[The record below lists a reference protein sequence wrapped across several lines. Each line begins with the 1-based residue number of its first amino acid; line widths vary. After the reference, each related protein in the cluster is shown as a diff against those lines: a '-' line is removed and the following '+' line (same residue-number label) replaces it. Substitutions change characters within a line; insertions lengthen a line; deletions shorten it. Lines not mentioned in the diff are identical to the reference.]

1 MQLDVEKFVGG
12 LHDYL
17 SKAFAPLVKRLE
29 ALEARQ
35 SERGEKGEPGP
46 EGSPGAPGLPGADGK
61 SVVLADL
68 EPLLKSMQSE
78 WALDFERRAQALFQ
92 KAVDAI
98 PKPVDGKDGTNG
110 VDGIGWDSMRVEH
123 DGRRSFEF
131 IFTKDGTDH
140 PFKFSVPCVIDAGFY
155 QEGMKVEKG
164 DGVTFGGSYWIA
176 QTDTDTKPAVGN
188 PDYRLAVRKGRDGK
202 RD

>member
-35 SERGEKGEPGP
+35 PERGEKGETGP
-46 EGSPGAPGLPGADGK
+46 AGAAGAPGLAGVDGK
-61 SVVLADL
+61 SVTLADL
-68 EPLLKSMQSE
+68 EPLLKSMQDS

-92 KAVDAI
+92 KAVDSM
-98 PKPVDGKDGTNG
+98 PKPQDGKDGI
-110 VDGIGWDSMRVEH
+110 DGIGWDSMRVEH

-131 IFTKDGTDH
+131 VFTKDGADH
-140 PFKFSVPCVIDAGFY
+140 PYKFTIPCLIDVGFY
-155 QEGMKVEKG
+155 REGMSVEKG

-176 QTDTDTKPAVGN
+176 QEDTDTKPGVGN
-188 PDYRLAVRKGRDGK
+188 PAYRLAVRKGRDGK